1 MLLSLLAVAG
11 LAAIVLALALDVA
24 RSVAKRRQALKRA
37 ELIRSRLQDE
47 PSAERVVYR
56 EVEIRLGRS

>member
-56 EVEIRLGRS
+56 EVEIRLRRS